1 MTNSKLENIE
11 NGIIKL
17 LWQKYMI
24 DTYKEVNIYKQSK
37 INKNRLKENVI
48 NNDNQVSENIDNLLD
63 SILTKYVEIDNNLC
77 LYDVDIINLILKYIS
92 TIKSLTLP
100 PKKYSIIE
108 SIYYYMGYPIEEPY
122 ILDYNSVIKKSVNM
136 NSKIKSFYLQIIKK
150 IIIPNT

>member
-1 MTNSKLENIE
+1 MNISKLDNIE

-24 DTYKEVNIYKQSK
+24 DKYKEVNVYKQSK
-37 INKNRLKENVI
+37 INKSILKENVI
-48 NNDNQVSENIDNLLD
+48 NDKLSENSDILLD
-63 SILTKYVEIDNNLC
+63 NILTKYVEIDNNLC

-92 TIKSLTLP
+92 TIKSLTIS

-108 SIYYYMGYPIEEPY
+108 SLYYYMGYPIEEPY
-122 ILDYNSVIKKSVNM
+122 ILDYNSVIKKSVTI

>member
-63 SILTKYVEIDNNLC
+63 SIASIKATSSITPPLAALTIAAPSFIKVNSFL
-77 LYDVDIINLILKYIS
+77 LKI
-92 TIKSLTLP
+92 
-100 PKKYSIIE
+100 
-108 SIYYYMGYPIEEPY
+108 
-122 ILDYNSVIKKSVNM
+122 
-136 NSKIKSFYLQIIKK
+136 
-150 IIIPNT
+150 